1 MAYLTKRGYV
11 LIKEN
16 FKDEELDTI
25 RKELN
30 INPFENPE
38 YSFGA
43 ESKPI
48 KVFQE
53 NSKKM
58 YLPKMWALERFGRTA
73 ENKTPPG
80 TDIEFNSNIK
90 LRDYQRV
97 ASDVCLNHIQK
108 KGGGILC
115 LPCGRGKTITA
126 LHIAAKLGKKCLIIV
141 HKGFLVDQWRDHIIG
156 NVDKGVPAKFEES
169 SVGIIKADKFDIE
182 GKQFVIGTIQ
192 SISMKS
198 YPLGAFDSFGTVI
211 LDEAHLVPCRV
222 FSKALQKV
230 NSTYMLGLTA
240 TPRRKDG
247 TFKILKMY
255 IGDVMYKEK
264 AQKIHEVK
272 VGRYILKSNDPDY
285 CKEQISYFKT
295 RSVVNRPKMIEQ
307 VITFLPRNRAI
318 VRCIRDLLDGKY
330 RKVLVLS
337 ERIAHLE
344 FLDELFRALVK
355 DK

>member
-97 ASDVCLNHIQK
+97 ASDVCLNHIHSRFIQF
-108 KGGGILC
+108 GNEFFI
-115 LPCGRGKTITA
+115 
-126 LHIAAKLGKKCLIIV
+126 LII
-141 HKGFLVDQWRDHIIG
+141 DH
-156 NVDKGVPAKFEES
+156 
-169 SVGIIKADKFDIE
+169 
-182 GKQFVIGTIQ
+182 QF
-192 SISMKS
+192 
-198 YPLGAFDSFGTVI
+198 
-211 LDEAHLVPCRV
+211 
-222 FSKALQKV
+222 
-230 NSTYMLGLTA
+230 
-240 TPRRKDG
+240 
-247 TFKILKMY
+247 
-255 IGDVMYKEK
+255 
-264 AQKIHEVK
+264 
-272 VGRYILKSNDPDY
+272 
-285 CKEQISYFKT
+285 
-295 RSVVNRPKMIEQ
+295 
-307 VITFLPRNRAI
+307 
-318 VRCIRDLLDGKY
+318 
-330 RKVLVLS
+330 
-337 ERIAHLE
+337 
-344 FLDELFRALVK
+344 
-355 DK
+355 